1 MTTAEVGTG
10 IGQLLRQAGALIGGR
25 SPRRATRMEAPD
37 LVLLVPG
44 FLGFSRF
51 GGFYYF
57 AERVVA
63 ALRGLLEEALGYPVP
78 VVPCT
83 TLPTGRLVKR
93 QVRLIETL
101 KAFCGERLSGVER
114 IHVVGHS
121 TGGVDAQLLACTR
134 LWLTMATCLVTTT
147 FRMRSSTGS
156 PTAQASSIAVPRLAT
171 MSSSNSM
178 GGSARPF

>member
-1 MTTAEVGTG
+1 MTTTEEMTG
-10 IGQLLRQAGALIGGR
+10 IGQLLRQAEALIGAR

-63 ALRGLLEEALGYPVP
+63 ALRGLLEEALGHPVP

-83 TLPTGRLVKR
+83 TLPTDRLAKR
-93 QVRLIETL
+93 QVRLTETL
-101 KAFCGERLSGVER
+101 TALCDENLSGVQR
-114 IHVVGHS
+114 IHLVGHS
-121 TGGVDAQLLACTR
+121 
-134 LWLTMATCLVTTT
+134 
-147 FRMRSSTGS
+147 
-156 PTAQASSIAVPRLAT
+156 
-171 MSSSNSM
+171 
-178 GGSARPF
+178 